1 MGGLNFS
8 EKEFFPNEEVSI
20 GVFLELLLSPDIALS
35 LHNEEPNKS
44 FLGVVFRAAVA
55 FLDEYMSLM
64 SKAEEYGQLTEL
76 DVV

>member
-1 MGGLNFS
+1 MGGLSFS
-8 EKEFFPNEEVSI
+8 ENEFFPNADDSI

-44 FLGVVFRAAVA
+44 FLGVDFNAAVA

-64 SKAEEYGQLTEL
+64 SKAEEYGLLTEF
-76 DVV
+76 DVA